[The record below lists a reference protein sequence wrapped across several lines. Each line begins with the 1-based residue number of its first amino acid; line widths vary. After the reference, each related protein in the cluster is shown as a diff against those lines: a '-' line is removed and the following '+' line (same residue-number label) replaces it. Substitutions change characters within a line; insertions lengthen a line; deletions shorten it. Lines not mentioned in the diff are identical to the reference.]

1 VKTELKRKP
10 SSREIEEMC
19 EAAQQAAVGF
29 LVSKIP
35 AKRMRDIEIVVEA
48 IGDKP
53 LTLNVEVSVIQSD
66 QRGELGDI
74 LDEATRLALDAAES
88 KARDLGL

>member
-10 SSREIEEMC
+10 SPREIEQMC
-19 EAAQQAAVGF
+19 EAAQQAAVSF
-29 LVSKIP
+29 LTSKIRT
-35 AKRMRDIEIVVEA
+35 KHLRDVEIVVEA

-53 LTLNVEVSVIQSD
+53 LTLNIEVSVIQGN
-66 QRGELGDI
+66 QRRGISEI
-74 LDEATRLALDAAES
+74 VDEATRLALDAAES

>member
-19 EAAQQAAVGF
+19 EAAQQAAVSF

-48 IGDKP
+48 IDDKP
-53 LTLNVEVSVIQSD
+53 LTLNVEVSMMQSD
-66 QRGELGDI
+66 QRGELSHI
-74 LDEATRLALDAAES
+74 LDEATRLARDAAES
-88 KARDLGL
+88 YARDLGL

>member
-10 SSREIEEMC
+10 SPREIEQMC
-19 EAAQQAAVGF
+19 EAAQQAAVSF
-29 LVSKIP
+29 LISKIP
-35 AKRMRDIEIVVEA
+35 TKHMRDVEIVVEA

-53 LTLNVEVSVIQSD
+53 LTLNIEVSVIQGN
-66 QRGELGDI
+66 QRRGISEI
-74 LDEATRLALDAAES
+74 VDEATRLALDAAES

>member
-10 SSREIEEMC
+10 SPTEIEQMC
-19 EAAQQAAVGF
+19 EAAQQAAVSF
-29 LVSKIP
+29 LVSKIRT
-35 AKRMRDIEIVVEA
+35 KHMRDIEIVVEA

-53 LTLNVEVSVIQSD
+53 LTLNIEVSVLQGD
-66 QRGELGDI
+66 QRSEI
-74 LDEATRLALDAAES
+74 SEVVDEATRLALDAAES

>member
-1 VKTELKRKP
+1 MKTELKRKP

-19 EAAQQAAVGF
+19 EAAQQAAVSF

-48 IGDKP
+48 IDDKP
-53 LTLNVEVSVIQSD
+53 LTLNVEVSMMQSD
-66 QRGELGDI
+66 QRGELSHI